1 MQTMLGADSSGGRS
15 ERRVYHREMPEPAD
29 SPRSEPPGPLLGLR
43 VLAAEQM
50 QALPYATQLLAFLGA
65 EVVKIE
71 PPGAGESG
79 RGARPALRD
88 DDGRIVGATY
98 LRNNLNKRSV
108 AIDLKRP
115 EGLALVHRLVPRFDV
130 FAENWRPGTA
140 ERLGLGYP
148 TLAALHPGLVYASVS
163 GFGELGGSPWAER
176 PAYSSVVEAMGGL
189 YELMREPG
197 DPTRVGSA
205 GALGDIGAAL
215 FATVGVLA
223 ALRERDRTGTGRR
236 VDVAMYDAV
245 VALLD
250 LAPFMWSMG
259 VPRMRRADV
268 AGVFDVFACRDGR
281 FVAQAVREHQL
292 ERFAR
297 VVGHPEWLGDQRF
310 ATREGWTAQLEPV
323 VRPAVE
329 AWARD
334 KGMAE
339 ATALLA
345 EAGIPCGASH
355 APEDLVRDQHL
366 RRHEMLLEVERPDGG
381 PPLLV
386 TGNPVKLS
394 GAGPTP
400 RRRWPTLGQHTDAVL
415 GAELGLG
422 PSELAELRAKGVIG

>member
-1 MQTMLGADSSGGRS
+1 MA
-15 ERRVYHREMPEPAD
+15 EPAD
-29 SPRSEPPGPLLGLR
+29 APHSAPPGPLAGLR
-43 VLAAEQM
+43 VLSVEQM

-71 PPGAGESG
+71 PPERGDSG

-88 DDGRIVGATY
+88 VDGRMVGATY
-98 LRNNLNKRSV
+98 LRNNLNKQSV

-115 EGLALVHRLVPRFDV
+115 EGLGLVRRLVPRFDL
-130 FAENWRPGTA
+130 FAENFKPGTA
-140 ERLGLGYP
+140 QRLGLGYE
-148 TLAALHPGLVYASVS
+148 TLASLHPGLVYVSVS
-163 GFGELGGSPWAER
+163 GFGNLGRSPYAER
-176 PAYSSVVEAMGGL
+176 AAYSSVVEAMGGL

-215 FATVGVLA
+215 FAAIGALA
-223 ALRERDRTGTGRR
+223 ALRERDRTGRGRH
-236 VDVAMYDAV
+236 VDVAMLDAV

-268 AGVFDVFACRDGR
+268 AGVFDVFSCRDGR

-297 VVGHPEWLGDQRF
+297 AVGHPEWLGDPRF
-310 ATREGWTAQLEPV
+310 ATREGWTEQLEAV

-329 AWARD
+329 GWASERS
-334 KGMAE
+334 MAE
-339 ATALLA
+339 ATAELA
-345 EAGIPCGASH
+345 AAGVPCGPSH
-355 APEDLVRDQHL
+355 APEDLVRDPHL
-366 RRHEMLLEVERPDGG
+366 REHEMLLEVERPDAGA
-381 PPLLV
+381 PLLV

-400 RRRWPTLGQHTDAVL
+400 RRRWPTLGQHSDAVL
-415 GAELGLG
+415 TAELGLDR
-422 PSELAELRAKGVIG
+422 AELDALRAEGVIA

>member
-1 MQTMLGADSSGGRS
+1 
-15 ERRVYHREMPEPAD
+15 VYHRAMSEPVDAPH
-29 SPRSEPPGPLLGLR
+29 SGPPGPLDGLR
-43 VLAAEQM
+43 VLAVEQM
-50 QALPYATQLLAFLGA
+50 QALPYATQLMAFLGA
-65 EVVKIE
+65 EVVKVE
-71 PPGAGESG
+71 PPEGGDSG

-88 DDGRIVGATY
+88 VDGRMVGATY

-115 EGLALVHRLVPRFDV
+115 EGLGLVRRLVPRFDL
-130 FAENWRPGTA
+130 FAENWKPGTA
-140 ERLGLGYP
+140 LRLGLGYE
-148 TLAALHPGLVYASVS
+148 TLAALHPGLVYVSVS
-163 GFGELGGSPWAER
+163 GFGNLGRSPYAER
-176 PAYSSVVEAMGGL
+176 AAYSSVVEAMGGL

-197 DPTRVGSA
+197 DPTRVGNA

-215 FATVGVLA
+215 FATIGALA
-223 ALRERDRTGTGRR
+223 ALRERDRTGKGRH

-250 LAPFMWSMG
+250 LVPFMWSMG
-259 VPRMRRADV
+259 VPRMRRAAV

-297 VVGHPEWLGDQRF
+297 VVGHPEWLDDPRF
-310 ATREGWTAQLEPV
+310 ATREGWTQQLESV

-329 AWARD
+329 AWAR
-334 KGMAE
+334 GRSMAE
-339 ATALLA
+339 ATSELA
-345 EAGIPCGASH
+345 AAGIPCGPSQG
-355 APEDLVRDQHL
+355 PEDLVRDPHL
-366 RRHEMLLEVERPDGG
+366 REHEMLLEIERPDGG
-381 PPLLV
+381 APLLV

-415 GAELGLG
+415 AAELGLG
-422 PSELAELRAKGVIG
+422 RAELDELRAKGVIG